1 MILQHISDI
10 SDVDVYAINI
20 SAQSSLKV
28 TLAWDDV
35 PGANLINDLDLK
47 LLSPTGQT
55 FYPWTLDPNTSARE
69 SWRNDSDHLNNVEQ
83 VYVNGNSF

>member
-47 LLSPTGQT
+47 LLSPSGQT
-55 FYPWTLDPNTSARE
+55 FYPWTLDPNTPVRE
-69 SWRNDSDHLNNVEQ
+69 AWRNESDHLNNVEQ
-83 VYVNGNSF
+83 VYVNGSEL